1 MAEILEFPTREK
13 QAFAFLEQQLAQM
26 LRDKGADDKLINHA
40 IASLTD
46 VYAELQ
52 RDSNCHFEVRLPEHL
67 SHDEAQHL
75 QEDIGAGI
83 EQLRKTHHDLT
94 LKLAARLVLT
104 ELKLFQHERS
114 D

>member
-1 MAEILEFPTREK
+1 MAEILEFPTREQ
-13 QAFAFLEQQLAQM
+13 QAVAFLEEQLTQM
-26 LRDKGADDKLINHA
+26 LRGKGADDKLINHA

-52 RDSNCHFEVRLPEHL
+52 RDSDCHFEVRLPEQL
-67 SHDEAQHL
+67 SLDEAQRL

-94 LKLAARLVLT
+94 LKLAARLVLM

>member
-13 QAFAFLEQQLAQM
+13 QAFAFLEEQLAQM

-46 VYAELQ
+46 VYTELQ
-52 RDSNCHFEVRLPEHL
+52 RDSNCHFEVRLPGHL